1 MLSTD
6 FRQFVQYLDVPGLD
20 VSRYYGSCPTTPPE
34 LNPSPSLLSLQLSL
48 VGNSYY

>member
-1 MLSTD
+1 MHSTD

-20 VSRYYGSCPTTPPE
+20 VSRYYGSFPTTPPE
-34 LNPSPSLLSLQLSL
+34 LNTFLSLFSLQLSL